1 MLKKK
6 KKKLIYANIP
16 TTKAEIIK
24 SEMHVEKSY
33 RSSKQKKRLYMGDDE
48 ERIIT
53 RILL

>member
-1 MLKKK
+1 MP
-6 KKKLIYANIP
+6 NIP
-16 TTKAEIIK
+16 TTKSEIIKAEIIK